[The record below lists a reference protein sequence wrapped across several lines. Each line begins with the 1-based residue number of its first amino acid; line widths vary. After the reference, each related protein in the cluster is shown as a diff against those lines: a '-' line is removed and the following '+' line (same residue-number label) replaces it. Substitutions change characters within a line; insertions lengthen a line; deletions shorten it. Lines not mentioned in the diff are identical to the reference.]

1 MEKTIFIATGG
12 TFGHIRPAITLY
24 ESIRK
29 EAKVYF
35 IGAHLDKNP
44 FFDVKLPSYSIS
56 SANFSKGFWRGLW
69 RLSKGV
75 FQSLHILK
83 AEAPSLVIGFGSFHT
98 LPPLIAAKLLGIDVI
113 LYEPN
118 RFPGKV
124 NRFFAR
130 FAKKNF
136 VAFEETKGLLKKSAQ
151 SVELMLKASKSVNRE
166 ELMQKLGLDRAKKTV
181 LFYGGSLGAGLINN
195 LAIEVEGTWKDEIQ
209 TVVITGQADHER
221 VKGILKHKA
230 VFSFYKPIEELLL
243 IADFAV
249 TRAGAGTFFDLVTTS
264 TPAIMIPYAAGI
276 ENHQL
281 YNARY
286 FEEVICGGIVLEE
299 KNVLEEFTLAFEK
312 MLREFENHKTKIQSK
327 GMTQECSIIE
337 T

>member
-151 SVELMLKASKSVNRE
+151 SVELMLKASKSVNKE

-181 LFYGGSLGAGLINN
+181 LFYGGSLGAELLQQSGHRSRGY
-195 LAIEVEGTWKDEIQ
+195 VEGRNPD
-209 TVVITGQADHER
+209 GRDHR
-221 VKGILKHKA
+221 
-230 VFSFYKPIEELLL
+230 
-243 IADFAV
+243 
-249 TRAGAGTFFDLVTTS
+249 
-264 TPAIMIPYAAGI
+264 
-276 ENHQL
+276 
-281 YNARY
+281 
-286 FEEVICGGIVLEE
+286 
-299 KNVLEEFTLAFEK
+299 
-312 MLREFENHKTKIQSK
+312 
-327 GMTQECSIIE
+327 
-337 T
+337 